1 MSTPQSGLTRRAIVR
16 GLGATAAVGVAGTTS
31 VAAEQE
37 SGPHVELVQRCFYA
51 RVEADTLPE
60 SVTLYTTDG
69 TTHAFTELDGT
80 RLDDIGVG
88 EFGYGGLDN
97 VGQIDGWHG
106 LVERAE
112 VETEN
117 ETVEVT
123 ADGDCPTV
131 DVNCTFVEANGA
143 AFGDFRMQYE
153 HATIQYEGVPDGG
166 PVGSPG
172 RVLERASESGSE
184 LRVEPGG
191 DCEPEGELGVTFDC
205 TSVTVHPDEFVSLSP
220 QFRQPALEFADGTT
234 EQLGAGGEEFEA
246 PATFEGTGEHAGKVI
261 SSLTLENGAGGIC
274 VYRNPDEAACEPA
287 EGETDEADDE
297 ANGDEADDEEASGD
311 EANGDETGSDDA
323 NESDAGGDETSG
335 DDTSDED
342 AGEGPSADES
352 DDTPTET
359 PDDEPT
365 QTATPDDTPTETPSE
380 ETTQTA
386 TPDDSSTSTSTSTPE
401 GTATPEG
408 TTTRTAEETP
418 TSTPAEAGAGGSQSG
433 DDAGSSLLDP
443 LRTFWWWLL
452 R

>member
-31 VAAEQE
+31 TSVAAEQE

-51 RVEADTLPE
+51 RVETDTLPE
-60 SVTLYTTDG
+60 SVTVYTTDG
-69 TTHAFTELDGT
+69 TTHAFTDLDGT

-172 RVLERASESGSE
+172 RVLQRASESGSE
-184 LRVEPGG
+184 LRVEPSG

-205 TSVTVHPDEFVSLSP
+205 TSVTVHPHEFVNLPS
-220 QFRQPALEFADGTT
+220 QFRQPSLEFADGTT

-274 VYRNPDEAACEPA
+274 VYRNPDEATCEPA
-287 EGETDEADDE
+287 EGETDEADDDE
-297 ANGDEADDEEASGD
+297 AGGDEADDEEASDD
-311 EANGDETGSDDA
+311 EANGDETASDDTTD
-323 NESDAGGDETSG
+323 SDASGDETSG
-335 DDTSDED
+335 GDANGEDT
-342 AGEGPSADES
+342 GEGPSADES

-359 PDDEPT
+359 PDDETT

-386 TPDDSSTSTSTSTPE
+386 TPDDSSTSTST
-401 GTATPEG
+401 ATP
-408 TTTRTAEETP
+408 EETP
-418 TSTPAEAGAGGSQSG
+418 TSTSTPAETGTGGSKSG
-433 DDAGSSLLDP
+433 EDAGSSLLDP